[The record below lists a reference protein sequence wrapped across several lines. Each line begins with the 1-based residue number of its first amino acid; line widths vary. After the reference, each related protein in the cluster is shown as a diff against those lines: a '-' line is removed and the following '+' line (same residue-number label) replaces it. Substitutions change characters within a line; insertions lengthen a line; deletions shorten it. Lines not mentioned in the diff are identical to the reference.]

1 MGIRGIY
8 CIIYRII
15 AIAPDVRPG
24 SRRQRQR
31 CPGGEAIREAGQEI
45 LRPSSWEV
53 AGAMGLRRV
62 KGDTTRRREALRSH
76 KGGHEELIRRGPR
89 EAVDIVRSTRE
100 FDAACNPF

>member
-15 AIAPDVRPG
+15 APNVRSG

-31 CPGGEAIREAGQEI
+31 CPGGEAIREACQEI

-53 AGAMGLRRV
+53 AGAMELRRV

-76 KGGHEELIRRGPR
+76 KGGHGELIRLDRAR
-89 EAVDIVRSTRE
+89 QLTS
-100 FDAACNPF
+100 